1 MSDAGE
7 EAIAASAA
15 KKADKETM
23 EEKKDDDALFE
34 TRKHAIQTTWK
45 AVEDSLGV
53 AATELFYKHL
63 FEEYPDVRSMFP
75 DGDMKEQA
83 EKLFK
88 TVTLAVDYLKDVP
101 SLLPIL
107 ADLGGKH
114 AAWDVKPEHYDAV
127 GECLIWTLKTGL
139 GDAWT
144 DEVADAWVWVYQIIA
159 KTMSDAGEEARA
171 AKADKKDVQFTG
183 DVKEPEEAKAVQKQ
197 EVPIVEKQASI
208 RSLIRAGKTDRNDI
222 QLRPVSTALLVID
235 IQKELARIDEDSPN
249 IDYVKK
255 VFPRMIENTAR
266 LINLMRKNR
275 STLEPKETGSEI
287 IFTYCQALTDDSR
300 DVSLDYKLSGSF
312 LANLPSPSRP
322 AQFIDGVRPIVGQD
336 VMLPKTSCSV
346 FNATN
351 IDYVLRNLDVE
362 QLVICGQLTD
372 QCVESAVRDAADR
385 GYLVTVAEDA
395 CTALSESDHLKGL
408 HGMRG
413 FSRMLSTDEVLQ
425 ELRQN

>member
-1 MSDAGE
+1 
-7 EAIAASAA
+7 
-15 KKADKETM
+15 
-23 EEKKDDDALFE
+23 
-34 TRKHAIQTTWK
+34 
-45 AVEDSLGV
+45 
-53 AATELFYKHL
+53 
-63 FEEYPDVRSMFP
+63 
-75 DGDMKEQA
+75 
-83 EKLFK
+83 
-88 TVTLAVDYLKDVP
+88 
-101 SLLPIL
+101 
-107 ADLGGKH
+107 
-114 AAWDVKPEHYDAV
+114 
-127 GECLIWTLKTGL
+127 
-139 GDAWT
+139 
-144 DEVADAWVWVYQIIA
+144 
-159 KTMSDAGEEARA
+159 MSDAGEEARA